1 MIIQKYVSSKRNLD
15 EAIGN
20 FPDSA
25 RNQPMDIRMASYQS
39 FLNAEDENRLAKILN
54 KFKAAQKEYNKI
66 SKERRELLNDEI
78 KYKNF
83 SYFV

>member
-1 MIIQKYVSSKRNLD
+1 MIIQKHVSSKRNLD
-15 EAIGN
+15 ETIGN

-54 KFKAAQKEYNKI
+54 RFKAAQKEYNKI